1 LSQNGF
7 VFEPPHRHR
16 TIDSPSGIS
25 YSFPSA
31 SISRI
36 GPVTL

>member
-7 VFEPPHRHR
+7 VFDPPQRQS
-16 TIDSPSGIS
+16 TTDSPSGTS

-31 SISRI
+31 SIRRI

>member
-1 LSQNGF
+1 LVFDPPQRHSTIGF
-7 VFEPPHRHR
+7 
-16 TIDSPSGIS
+16 PSSGS
-25 YSFPSA
+25 SNSFPSA